1 MQSSVVMIATALLP
15 FLCGA
20 CSLLNEPRFACN
32 PVRGAG
38 DSQCEANE
46 KCAVADDPQIA
57 ECRTNGG
64 NGFADSACQPTGG
77 SDDCTA
83 GWACV
88 KTNDGKGADNLC
100 RLVCRIGMDS
110 DCGNTGVPGTA
121 FVCIPA
127 SAALA
132 KYGFCCPRSGC

>member
-1 MQSSVVMIATALLP
+1 MRLFAVKIVTALLLS
-15 FLCGA
+15 LCAG

-32 PVRGAG
+32 PVRRAG
-38 DSQCEANE
+38 DSQCEPNE
-46 KCAVADDPQIA
+46 KCAVLGDPQVT

-64 NGFADSACQPTGG
+64 NGFADNPCQPTGG
-77 SDDCTA
+77 GDDCTA

-88 KTNDGKGADNLC
+88 STNDGMGADSLC
-100 RLVCRIGMDS
+100 RSICRIGMDS
-110 DCGNTGVPGTA
+110 DCGTSGPGTS

-127 SAALA
+127 DAALA